1 MPCSLRGGDEL
12 LFIRLLVRA
21 RARCCWHGDIW
32 RCSYR
37 MFDLLRGMGMEAE
50 QMIDQEQQELH
61 LFASRWAQWHCQCRR
76 WAPPVPANI
85 LARMQPSKVRE
96 APETELSADLSY
108 FNLAVL
114 AQEECTGKRA
124 FYIFYLLPGANIKVA
139 ADYLGVSRN
148 TFYKTLKTFRA
159 RAYRS
164 YRAMMLGQPVVV
176 EEMADCE

>member
-1 MPCSLRGGDEL
+1 MTDDDQVALHEFSQRWSL
-12 LFIRLLVRA
+12 
-21 RARCCWHGDIW
+21 WH
-32 RCSYR
+32 
-37 MFDLLRGMGMEAE
+37 F
-50 QMIDQEQQELH
+50 
-61 LFASRWAQWHCQCRR
+61 QCRR

-85 LARMQPSKVRE
+85 LARMQPSKIRE
-96 APETELSADLSY
+96 VPDVELSADLSY

-148 TFYKTLKTFRA
+148 TFYRSLKVFRA

-164 YRAMMLGQPVVV
+164 YRAMMEGQSVVV
-176 EEMADCE
+176 EEMEEV